1 MKLKSYQLF
10 LESDQDIHKICKE
23 YGIQNYTINEYGS
36 IDVDGNVDLSN
47 KNLTRIPLKFRNVS
61 GIFSCR
67 FNQLTSLEGC
77 PKSVGGDFYCSNNQ
91 LTSLEGC
98 PQSVGGDFYCFNN
111 QLTSLEGCPQSVGGY
126 FDCQNNQL
134 KDFRGFPDFWEGHIN
149 FQDNPVQSILDQFP
163 EELWCKAIYWIN
175 EYDVID
181 EEDNVIEER
190 LDEVQYQ
197 LGLINI

>member
-98 PQSVGGDFYCFNN
+98 PQSVGG
-111 QLTSLEGCPQSVGGY
+111 Y

-181 EEDNVIEER
+181 EDDNVIEER
-190 LDEVQYQ
+190 LDEVKYQ